1 MEQSNSRISK
11 IRDYL
16 FEKVINP
23 LTEDRNYQIN
33 ADWLGDVGDFSLDRM
48 PTEAEPIKWIT
59 GNIIK
64 REAYSFRSRKS
75 YSADEMNNL
84 NNIGFYEALE
94 NKIKSNNDKGILP
107 DIPRIESIKCLNCGT
122 LISVDG
128 TQAIF
133 DIDLE
138 IRYREE

>member
-16 FEKVINP
+16 FEEVINP

-133 DIDLE
+133 NIDIE